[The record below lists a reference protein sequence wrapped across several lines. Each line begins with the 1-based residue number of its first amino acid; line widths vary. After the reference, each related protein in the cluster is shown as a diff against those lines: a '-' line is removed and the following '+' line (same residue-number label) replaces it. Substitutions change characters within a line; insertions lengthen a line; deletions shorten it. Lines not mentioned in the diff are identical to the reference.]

1 VVIGLA
7 VRRGSDR
14 WLPLWLGAAA
24 VSLAVGLSWPLGVPV
39 GLLVA
44 LDLVL
49 AVLVAAESRGQLR
62 AGPGTPVEAGAA
74 TGVPLP

>member
-7 VRRGSDR
+7 VRRGGDR

-24 VSLAVGLSWPLGVPV
+24 VRLAVGLFWPLGVPV

-49 AVLVAAESRGQLR
+49 AVLVAAESCGKLR
-62 AGPGTPVEAGAA
+62 AGPGAPAEAGA